1 MKIAIFEKNINTKT
15 FANYSANYVI
25 LPSNAHADLLITLTK
40 AANII
45 ERYGNQMTDLKQIR
59 VTIIDS
65 ECNPNTFNSI
75 SLIIKLTTSFNI
87 VVSEIPVAKTKQELL
102 PDFLKQFV
110 DFNYSDFLEV
120 SSDEEDVEE
129 EDIIQYENHKS
140 NLHSFDGSV
149 KSDHLPVQ
157 IMIAID
163 SWTKKW

>member
-1 MKIAIFEKNINTKT
+1 MKIAIFEKNINTRT

-25 LPSNAHADLLITLTK
+25 LPPNAHADLLITLTK
-40 AANII
+40 ATNII
-45 ERYGNQMTDLKQIR
+45 ERYATQMTELKQIR
-59 VTIIDS
+59 VTVVDS
-65 ECNPNTFNSI
+65 ECNTNTFNSI

-110 DFNYSDFLEV
+110 DFNYSDFLEGSNDEDDV
-120 SSDEEDVEE
+120 DEEDIV
-129 EDIIQYENHKS
+129 QYQNHKR

-149 KSDHLPVQ
+149 KSDHTPVP